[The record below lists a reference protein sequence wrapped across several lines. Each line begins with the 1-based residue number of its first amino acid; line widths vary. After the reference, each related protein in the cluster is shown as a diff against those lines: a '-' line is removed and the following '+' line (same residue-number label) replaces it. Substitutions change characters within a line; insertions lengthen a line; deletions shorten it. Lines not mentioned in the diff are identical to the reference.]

1 MSGKGEMEEFGAAAG
16 KVGDRQK
23 VGGITRMALPPG
35 ESRVAE
41 YGVLGLKRMDYPPGS
56 CLICS

>member
-1 MSGKGEMEEFGAAAG
+1 MEEFGAAAG